1 MTDKNRIAP
10 QYQGMVNDT
19 AESPEATQATSP
31 TQQQLGD
38 MGQGERWSHEAT
50 ERSYNSGGNQEATT
64 PESQRRSY

>member
-19 AESPEATQATSP
+19 AEQPEATQATSA
-31 TQQQLGD
+31 TQEQLSE
-38 MGQGERWSHEAT
+38 MREGERWSHEAT
-50 ERSYNSGGNQEATT
+50 ERTYNSGGNQEATT